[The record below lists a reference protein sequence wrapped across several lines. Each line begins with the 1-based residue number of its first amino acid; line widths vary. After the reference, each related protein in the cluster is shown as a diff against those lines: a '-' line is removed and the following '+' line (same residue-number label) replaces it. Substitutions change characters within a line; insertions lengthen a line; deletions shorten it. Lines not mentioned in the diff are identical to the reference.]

1 MRHLLILTAFLLI
14 GGVSHLV
21 ADLDPTWYWRTT
33 YNGQYTDTDIFGP
46 LVPHGWPV
54 ENAIDTYHSDY
65 IGIFYGKYFPWV
77 YTDAFGWMY
86 FDESDPS
93 VIYVPPKIP
102 RINPTLRRL
111 SFEGWYKL
119 GKLKVVIPSDGS
131 RPFWAQDWYSFAE
144 DKTFEVNL
152 SWIFADIE
160 FR

>member
-1 MRHLLILTAFLLI
+1 M
-14 GGVSHLV
+14 

-33 YNGQYTDTDIFGP
+33 YNGQYTDTDIGSGP
-46 LVPHGWPV
+46 LIGFGRRT
-54 ENAIDTYHSDY
+54 ENAIDMYYSEY
-65 IGIFYGKYFPWV
+65 IGLFYGKYFPWV

-93 VIYVPPKIP
+93 RIYVKKGPAL
-102 RINPTLRRL
+102 INPTQRNL

-119 GKLKVVIPSDGS
+119 GKLKVVAPSDGS

-152 SWIFADIE
+152 SWIFAEIE
-160 FR
+160 IR